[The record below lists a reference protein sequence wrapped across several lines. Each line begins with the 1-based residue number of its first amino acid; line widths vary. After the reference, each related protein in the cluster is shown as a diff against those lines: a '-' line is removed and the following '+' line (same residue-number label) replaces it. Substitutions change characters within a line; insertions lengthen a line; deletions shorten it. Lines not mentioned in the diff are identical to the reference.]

1 MPLKRRPNDHIGNN
15 ENKRP
20 RNIGQSPLTFFKTPL
35 QTPSSSILDEPVI
48 NFTGASKEDLSS
60 TLSEDEMSN
69 DLLSASDKTAEE
81 MHSQDA
87 KVLHEIE
94 GSQKS
99 PSSLVFKPV
108 SLLCQV
114 IYEDKPLSDGLTT
127 RGLVKSPTYNASGY
141 ASGERSS
148 SLCDLSVTRKSGHL
162 SLSILAN
169 EDAESSKKNTQIP
182 FEEGDPSD
190 DDPDDYDQFVG
201 FFEDLELGM

>member
-1 MPLKRRPNDHIGNN
+1 M
-15 ENKRP
+15 
-20 RNIGQSPLTFFKTPL
+20 
-35 QTPSSSILDEPVI
+35 PVI
-48 NFTGASKEDLSS
+48 KRKATDQDVYDNAKRTCSRQEDSS
-60 TLSEDEMSN
+60 PTLSEDEMSN
-69 DLLSASDKTAEE
+69 DLLSAAGKTADETY
-81 MHSQDA
+81 SQDA
-87 KVLHEIE
+87 KVFHEIE

-99 PSSLVFKPV
+99 PSSLVFKRV

-127 RGLVKSPTYNASGY
+127 RGLVKSPTYSASGCPF
-141 ASGERSS
+141 GERSS

-190 DDPDDYDQFVG
+190 DDSDDYGHFVG
-201 FFEDLELGM
+201 FFEGLGL